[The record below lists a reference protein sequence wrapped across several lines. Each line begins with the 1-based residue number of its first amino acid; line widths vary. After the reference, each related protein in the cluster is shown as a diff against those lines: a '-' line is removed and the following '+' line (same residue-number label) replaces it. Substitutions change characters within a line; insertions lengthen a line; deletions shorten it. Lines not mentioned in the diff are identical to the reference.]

1 MANTSP
7 RPTPT
12 ANQEN
17 PMGKIIR
24 FRLPLGPD
32 ACTWEEALESGL
44 EICAPGE
51 LPPGVEESDFDGAY
65 DEPAA
70 VIPL

>member
-1 MANTSP
+1 
-7 RPTPT
+7 
-12 ANQEN
+12 
-17 PMGKIIR
+17 MGKIIR
-24 FRLPLGPD
+24 FRLPLDPD